1 LQTKQAHL
9 QSSSVCNKD
18 TKTGLIDM
26 AQDILLAEEQNKAS
40 KHNLSLRVK
49 ERVDNMS
56 CDTQILNDALY
67 ENYADFAHYSD
78 EDFTKTAYFLDSL
91 SRADEQE

>member
-1 LQTKQAHL
+1 VQN
-9 QSSSVCNKD
+9 SSVCNKD

-26 AQDILLAEEQNKAS
+26 AQDILLAQEQNKSS
-40 KHNLSLRVK
+40 KHNLSMRVK
-49 ERVDNMS
+49 ERVDNMQ

-67 ENYADFAHYSD
+67 ENFADFVMYSD
-78 EDFTKTAYFLDSL
+78 EEFTKTAYFLDSL